1 MLGRIEYLR
10 MPDDDLISKPV
21 TPSATAGST
30 VFALQITTGE
40 LRNSLLDRFVR
51 SPHRHHR
58 SLSIQ
63 ALLVLLAGKIR

>member
-30 VFALQITTGE
+30 VFALQITTGSSE
-40 LRNSLLDRFVR
+40 TASSTGSLGLHIVIIDR
-51 SPHRHHR
+51 
-58 SLSIQ
+58 
-63 ALLVLLAGKIR
+63 